1 MVWQSETQSNKL
13 SGDTVGIP
21 LAPGNVLLKII
32 LTGGRKIL
40 NWGEEVFTP
49 GGNMQNPAE
58 IPCVY
63 KKKKNQAQ
71 CHLRRTSR
79 KGHPPWDRSR
89 RLAELEALG
98 AAKEAQGP
106 LVAWPTTRK
115 RLP

>member
-40 NWGEEVFTP
+40 YWGEEGFTP
-49 GGNMQNPAE
+49 GGNMQSPAE

-63 KKKKNQAQ
+63 KKKKKSGPVSPPENFQERVPSLGQ
-71 CHLRRTSR
+71 EPPVGRT
-79 KGHPPWDRSR
+79 G
-89 RLAELEALG
+89 G
-98 AAKEAQGP
+98 AGR
-106 LVAWPTTRK
+106 W
-115 RLP
+115 